1 MNLIKLTSLNGKP
14 IFINADYIGHFYQ
27 VPEKTTR
34 YGHVEA
40 EAHTRV
46 GVVTHNNGGFSVA
59 EDVNQ
64 IQKLIEKKSKKTVA

>member
-1 MNLIKLTSLNGKP
+1 MNLIKLTSLDGKP
-14 IFINADYIGHFYQ
+14 IFINVDYIGHFYQ
-27 VPEKTTR
+27 VPEKTY
-34 YGHVEA
+34 YGRVDT

>member
-1 MNLIKLTSLNGKP
+1 MNLIKLTSLDGKP
-14 IFINADYIGHFYQ
+14 IYINADYIGHFYQ
-27 VPEKTTR
+27 VPEKCS
-34 YGHVEA
+34 YGRVDT